1 MVHGVASI
9 GYDLVTEQQQ
19 QRDLPIT
26 GGGIVWERQ
35 EWGKHEALNYSK
47 AK

>member
-1 MVHGVASI
+1 MVHGVTSI

-19 QRDLPIT
+19 QRDLHVI

-35 EWGKHEALNYSK
+35 EWGRHAALNYSK